1 MIEIRFC
8 DKCGLELANADQLGT
23 EYFMIV
29 NMPFSIMK
37 VKQGKK
43 GIFCHRCYKQIRDI
57 MKGKQ

>member
-8 DKCGLELANADQLGT
+8 DKCGLELTGADQLGT
-23 EYFMIV
+23 AYFSIV
-29 NMPFSIMK
+29 NMPFTIMK

-43 GIFCHRCYKQIRDI
+43 GIFCHRCYVKIRDI